1 VTEQAPEPTAAP
13 TPRAPRWR
21 RYGRRAALVA
31 AAAVAALLVSTVSVD
46 LGPALKARAEQE
58 ATSFMHRPMHIGRL
72 SVHLFTGTFA
82 LDDVVIEGLTKDDRP
97 FLRAKRI
104 TVSMPWWSV
113 FSGELVIEQVHM
125 TGWDM
130 VIETFPDGRHSLP
143 KLTPERRSEGGG
155 PRRFVTTVRLVRTDD
170 GQFTFEDHGAPW
182 SVVCRN
188 LSVSVTR
195 ARNEYRGRASFSGGT
210 VQIASFQPMGAAME
224 TGFVIEGGKVHLDRI
239 DLRTDGAE
247 SVVTGDVD
255 FANWPEQLYQVHSVV
270 AFPRM
275 RELFFASES
284 WRVGGEGTF
293 DGTFHLFK
301 GGRELKG
308 RFASALASVND
319 LEFPNLT
326 GSLLWVPDRFEVTRA
341 AAGFYGGRTSFEYV
355 LAPLGTGEPT
365 PARFDASYRDVDLGE
380 LTDFLGSH
388 LRLRGRATGRN
399 LLEWRLGRFAEHHGG
414 GEVTVAP
421 PAGVRVQERTLPA
434 EVPQPPP
441 EPAPFEPYRSAGHV
455 AVGGRLTY
463 AFDAT
468 TLTFEPSQLAT
479 PSTFV
484 AFEGTT
490 DYGERSRMPFHVTT
504 IDWQRSDRLLAG
516 IMTTFGARTRAVPV
530 GGYGRFDA
538 LLTGSFRSPRI
549 EGTFTGRDM
558 QAWDVGWGAASGRA
572 VIENAYAEI
581 AGAVVTDA
589 DSTMRIDGKFSLGF
603 PRADGGEE
611 INATIVVER
620 RPLVDLRHAFAL
632 DDYDVQ
638 GRLSGEYHV
647 YGKYTEPFGFG
658 RMTID
663 DGIAYGE
670 RFSTSSASMRFEGN
684 GVRLDA
690 IEMRKGAAG
699 TITGAAFVGWD
710 GTYSFNADAQQVQV
724 EDIQALDYPQA
735 ALSGV
740 TQFSASGTGSFASP
754 RYEVRGRI
762 ADLFARD
769 EGIGQVT
776 GRINVRGELLTF
788 ELEGASPRLS
798 VSGSG
803 RVALTPEA
811 DGELTFR
818 FSETSLDP
826 YLRFFEPQLS
836 PFTTAVASGTV
847 RVVGELT
854 DIAHLTVDTR
864 VEALDLTLF
873 DYEVHNDGLVE
884 LGLEENA
891 VRVGRLRLVGDGTE
905 LDLSGRVDL
914 ATGNLALT
922 ATGDAN
928 LGILQGFF
936 RDLRSSGGANVVADI
951 GGTVAEP
958 VFSGRATITDGR
970 VRHFALPH
978 GLDAIN
984 GRITFDAAGV
994 RLEDVTARVG
1004 GGAVRF
1010 GGLIGLHGFQP
1021 GELAL
1026 TATGDHMTIRY
1037 PEGFRSEVN
1046 ADLTLRGELS
1056 DPLLAGT
1063 VTVLSS
1069 VFTKRFDM
1077 GADLFDFS
1085 GGLDAGAPAA
1095 VSGFPLRYDVHVVA
1109 PSTLRIENNL
1119 ASIVASA
1126 DVRLVGTYDRPL
1138 VSGRAEIDRGQVT
1151 FEGNRYQ
1158 ITNGTISFNNPNR
1171 IDPFFDVEAETRV
1184 RVPSQTYR
1192 VTFRATGTMERFVPE
1207 FSSDPP
1213 LPAVDVL
1220 SLLLGEVYDPQD
1232 AEIRALRSRER
1243 SEQALVAG
1251 AARLLTSPISSGV
1264 GRAVEETFGVDTVQ
1278 ITPLVG
1284 DLNAQSLNPA
1294 ARVTIGKRISSR
1306 LFLTFSRAVNASN
1319 RDQVIMLEY
1328 DQTDRWSWIV
1338 SQNEDKTYALD
1349 FRMRHVF

>member
-1 VTEQAPEPTAAP
+1 MTEQAPEPTAAP

-21 RYGRRAALVA
+21 RYARRAALVA
-31 AAAVAALLVSTVSVD
+31 AAAVAAFVVSTVSVD

-58 ATSFMHRPMHIGRL
+58 ATNYLHRPMHIGRL
-72 SVHLFTGTFA
+72 SVHLFTGAFS
-82 LDDVVIEGLTKDDRP
+82 LDDVVIEGPAPEDRP

-104 TVSMPWWSV
+104 TVSLPWWSV
-113 FSGELVIEQVHM
+113 LSGELIIEQVHM
-125 TGWDM
+125 TGWYM
-130 VIETFPDGRHSLP
+130 VIETFPDGRHSMP
-143 KLTPERRSEGGG
+143 KLTPERRPGGG
-155 PRRFVTTVRLVRTDD
+155 PRRFVTTVRMVRTDD
-170 GQFTFEDHGAPW
+170 GQFTFDDHGAPW

-210 VQIASFQPMGAAME
+210 VQIASFLPMGAAME

-239 DLRTDGAE
+239 DLDTDGAKT
-247 SVVTGDVD
+247 VVTGDVD
-255 FANWPEQLYQVHSVV
+255 FANWPEQLYTVHSVV
-270 AFPRM
+270 DFPRM
-275 RELFFASES
+275 REIFFAGET
-284 WRVGGEGTF
+284 WRTAGEGTF

-308 RFASALASVND
+308 QFASALTSVND
-319 LEFPNLT
+319 FEFPNLA

-341 AAGFYGGRTSFEYV
+341 AAGFYGGRADFEYI
-355 LAPLGTGEPT
+355 LAPLGTGAPT
-365 PARFDASYRDVDLGE
+365 PARFDASYRDVDLAQF
-380 LTDFLGSH
+380 TDFLGSH
-388 LRLRGRATGRN
+388 LRLAGRASGRN
-399 LLEWRLGRFAEHHGG
+399 LLEWRLGRFSEHHGG
-414 GEVTVAP
+414 GEVTITP
-421 PAGVRVQERTLPA
+421 PAGVRVQERTLAA
-434 EVPQPPP
+434 EIPSAPP
-441 EPAPFEPYRSAGHV
+441 EPEPFDPYRALGHV
-455 AVGGRLTY
+455 AVGGQITY
-463 AFDAT
+463 AYGADT
-468 TLTFEPSQLAT
+468 ITFAPSRLAS

-484 AFEGTT
+484 AFEGET
-490 DYGERSRMPFHVTT
+490 DYGERSRLPFHVTT

-516 IMTTFGARTRAVPV
+516 IMTTFGAQTRAIPV
-530 GGYGRFDA
+530 GGHGEFDA
-538 LLTGSFRSPRI
+538 LLTGAFRGPRV
-549 EGTFTGRDM
+549 EGTFRGREM
-558 QAWDVGWGAASGRA
+558 RAWDVRWGEIAGRA

-589 DSTMRIDGKFSLGF
+589 GSTMRIDGKFSLGF
-603 PRADGGEE
+603 PRADDGEE
-611 INATIVVER
+611 INATVVVEG

-632 DDYDVQ
+632 DDYDVE

-663 DGIAYGE
+663 DGVAYGE
-670 RFSTSSASMRFEGN
+670 RLATSSAGLRFEGN
-684 GVRLDA
+684 GVRLDG
-690 IEMRKGAAG
+690 IEMRKGATG
-699 TITGAAFVGWD
+699 TITGAAFVGFD
-710 GTYSFNADAQQVQV
+710 GTYSFNADAQRVQV
-724 EDIQALDYPQA
+724 EDVQALDYPEA

-740 TQFSASGTGSFASP
+740 MQFTASGTGSFESP

-776 GRINVRGELLTF
+776 GRINVRGELATF

-803 RVALTPEA
+803 RIAFTPEA

-826 YLRFFEPQLS
+826 YLRFFEPRLS

-847 RVVGELT
+847 RVVGELA
-854 DIAHLTVDTR
+854 DIAHLTVEAR

-873 DYEVHNDGLVE
+873 DYRIRNDGLVE

-891 VRVGRLRLVGDGTE
+891 VRVGRLRLVGDGTA

-914 ATGNLALT
+914 ATERMAIT

-936 RDLRSSGGANVVADI
+936 RNLRSAGGTSVVADI
-951 GGTVAEP
+951 TGPVAEP
-958 VFSGRATITDGR
+958 VISGQATITDGR
-970 VRHFALPH
+970 IRHFALPH
-978 GLDAIN
+978 GLDAIS

-1004 GGAVRF
+1004 GGNVRF
-1010 GGLIGLHGFQP
+1010 GGLIGLRGYEP

-1026 TATGDHMTIRY
+1026 TATGDRMTIRY

-1063 VTVLSS
+1063 VIVLSS

-1077 GADLFDFS
+1077 GAELFNMS
-1085 GGLDAGAPAA
+1085 GGLDAGAAA
-1095 VSGFPLRYDVHVVA
+1095 APSGFALRYNVHVVA
-1109 PSTLRIENNL
+1109 PSSLRIENNITT
-1119 ASIVASA
+1119 IVASA
-1126 DVRLVGTYDRPL
+1126 DLYLVGTYDRPL
-1138 VSGRAEIDRGQVT
+1138 VSGRAEIDRGEVT
-1151 FEGNRYQ
+1151 FEGNRYRM
-1158 ITNGTISFNNPNR
+1158 THGTINFNNPNR
-1171 IDPFFDVEAETRV
+1171 IDPFFDIEAETRV

-1213 LPAVDVL
+1213 LPSVDVL

-1306 LFLTFSRAVNASN
+1306 VFLTFSRAVNASN
-1319 RDQVIMLEY
+1319 RDQIIMLEY

>member
-1 VTEQAPEPTAAP
+1 VTRQAPEPTAAP
-13 TPRAPRWR
+13 TARAPRWR
-21 RYGRRAALVA
+21 RYARRAALVA
-31 AAAVAALLVSTVSVD
+31 AAAVAAALVSTVSVD

-58 ATSFMHRPMHIGRL
+58 ATNFMHRPMHIGRL
-72 SVHLFTGTFA
+72 SVHLFTGRFS
-82 LDDVVIEGLTKDDRP
+82 LDDVVIEGLTPEDRP

-104 TVSMPWWSV
+104 TVSLPWWSV
-113 FSGELVIEQVHM
+113 WSGELIIEQVHM

-130 VIETFPDGRHSLP
+130 LIETFPDGRHSLP
-143 KLTPERRSEGGG
+143 KLTPDRRPGDG
-155 PRRFVTTVRLVRTDD
+155 PRRFVTTVKMVRTDE

-188 LSVSVTR
+188 LSVNVAR

-210 VQIASFQPMGAAME
+210 VQIASFLPMGAAME
-224 TGFVIEGGKVHLDRI
+224 TGFVIDGGKVHLDRI
-239 DLRTDGAE
+239 DLHTDGAE
-247 SVVTGDVD
+247 TVVTGDVD
-255 FANWPEQLYQVHSVV
+255 FANWPEQLYRVHSVV
-270 AFPRM
+270 DFPRM
-275 RELFFASES
+275 RELFFAGET
-284 WRVGGEGTF
+284 WRVAGEGTF

-308 RFASALASVND
+308 QFASALARVND
-319 LEFPNLT
+319 FEFPTLT

-341 AAGFYGGRTSFEYV
+341 ASGFYGGRTSFEYV

-365 PARFDASYRDVDLGE
+365 PARFDASYRDVDLAQF
-380 LTDFLGSH
+380 TDFLGSD
-388 LRLRGRATGRN
+388 LRLAGLATGRN
-399 LLEWRLGRFAEHHGG
+399 LLEWRLGHFSEHHGD

-421 PAGVRVQERTLPA
+421 PAGVRVQGRTLPS
-434 EVPQPPP
+434 EVPAPAP
-441 EPAPFEPYRSAGHV
+441 EPAPFDPYRSLGHV
-455 AVGGRLTY
+455 PIGGRVTY
-463 AFDAT
+463 AYDADL
-468 TLTFEPSQLAT
+468 LTFEPSQLAS

-484 AFEGTT
+484 AFEGETA
-490 DYGERSRMPFHVTT
+490 YGERSRLPFHVTT
-504 IDWQRSDRLLAG
+504 TDWQQSDRLLAG

-530 GGYGRFDA
+530 GGHGQFDA
-538 LLTGSFRSPRI
+538 LLTGAFRGPRV
-549 EGTFTGRDM
+549 EGTFTGREM
-558 QAWDVGWGAASGRA
+558 HAWDVRWGTVAGRA

-581 AGAVVTDA
+581 AGGVVTDA
-589 DSTMRIDGKFSLGF
+589 GSTMRIDGKFSLGF

-611 INATIVVER
+611 INATIVVES

-632 DDYDVQ
+632 DDYDVA

-647 YGKYTEPFGFG
+647 YGKYTELFGFG

-663 DGIAYGE
+663 EGVAYGE
-670 RFSTSSASMRFEGN
+670 RFATSSAGMRFEGN
-684 GVRLDA
+684 GVRLDG
-690 IEMRKGAAG
+690 IEMHKGATG
-699 TITGAAFVGWD
+699 RITGAAFVGWD
-710 GTYSFNADAQQVQV
+710 GTYSFNADAQRVQV
-724 EDIQALDYPQA
+724 EDVQALDYPGA

-740 TQFSASGTGSFASP
+740 MQFTASGTGSFASP
-754 RYEVRGRI
+754 RYEVRGRV

-776 GRINVRGELLTF
+776 GRVNVRGELATF

-811 DGELTFR
+811 DGELTVR

-826 YLRFFEPQLS
+826 YLRFFQPQLS

-847 RVVGELT
+847 RAVGEFA
-854 DIAHLTVDTR
+854 DIAHLTVEAR

-873 DYEVHNDGLVE
+873 DYRIHNEGLVE
-884 LGLEENA
+884 LGLEANA
-891 VRVGRLRLVGDGTE
+891 VRVGRLRLVGEGTE
-905 LDLSGRVDL
+905 LDLTGRVDL
-914 ATGNLALT
+914 ATGGMAMQ

-951 GGTVAEP
+951 TGPIGEP

-970 VRHFALPH
+970 IRHFALPH

-1004 GGAVRF
+1004 GGDVRF
-1010 GGLIGLHGFQP
+1010 GGLIGLRGYQP

-1026 TATGDHMTIRY
+1026 TATGDRMTIRY
-1037 PEGFRSEVN
+1037 PEGFRSEIN

-1077 GADLFDFS
+1077 GAELFDFS
-1085 GGLDAGAPAA
+1085 GGLDAGAP
-1095 VSGFPLRYDVHVVA
+1095 VTPSGFALRYDVHVVA
-1109 PSTLRIENNL
+1109 PSSLRVENNI
-1119 ASIVASA
+1119 ANIRASA
-1126 DVRLVGTYDRPL
+1126 DVHLLGTYDRPV
-1138 VSGRAEIDRGQVT
+1138 VSGRAEIDSGNLT

-1158 ITNGTISFNNPNR
+1158 VTNGIINFNNPTR
-1171 IDPFFDVEAETRV
+1171 IDPFFDIELETRI

-1213 LPAVDVL
+1213 LPSVDVL
-1220 SLLLGEVYDPQD
+1220 SLLLGDVYDPQD

-1306 LFLTFSRAVNASN
+1306 VFLTFSRAVNASN
-1319 RDQVIMLEY
+1319 RDQIIMLEY